1 MIGLWN
7 YKLKFYMKFVYILFY
22 FFNWNRRYDR
32 NNLKENRFILVYN
45 SRDVNRDWFYSSG
58 NGVIK
63 RDVSFNI
70 L

>member
-1 MIGLWN
+1 
-7 YKLKFYMKFVYILFY
+7 MKFVYILFY
-22 FFNWNRRYDR
+22 FFNRNRRYDR

-45 SRDVNRDWFYSSG
+45 SGDVNRDRFYSSG